1 MDGLMKLKDIM
12 KVSFR
17 SARRSKSSILI
28 MFLVMITSI
37 ACLFSLSYEHA
48 FNTYWDT
55 YINKNPEL
63 RIRMVEYYKMLNPR
77 IVKGDSTLD
86 PKEKLKMIDETTKEA
101 KQIIATNEH
110 IIAINQ
116 EIAFYSN
123 IPELETENLSGD
135 FEFISVPLKN
145 DIPLIAGE
153 NLDAYNEKDKVMIC
167 PNSIYLD
174 PKDRSQSV
182 NIEKS
187 QVNFESYLGKTLKIK
202 VAYSDEL
209 EEYKVIGLFDTID
222 TYSIGDRCYM
232 SQENIQYLNEKSNNA
247 NPDYESYIDSWHN
260 NVNYIGDNFYITLDN
275 MKNLNEVQSFLQE
288 HNMYSNEWIGMN
300 TMTVEQ
306 TMDTCSKISFGCLIL
321 SIIVVGIN
329 LLQNLEK
336 RKKEFYLYHT
346 LGYTQKDIIKIIFME
361 NSILI
366 LIGFILAI
374 GITQIG
380 LTIYKNTTLAG
391 IKRLYLMNPQVDIVS
406 ILISFLVSLIIP
418 ILITVFL
425 LILTRKTNLNKRKE

>member
-1 MDGLMKLKDIM
+1 MKLKDII
-12 KVSFR
+12 KISFR

-28 MFLVMITSI
+28 TILTLVTSV
-37 ACLFSLSYEHA
+37 ACLFSLSYEHS
-48 FNTYWDT
+48 FNVYWDT

-63 RIRMVEYYKMLNPR
+63 RIRMVEYYKMLDPR
-77 IVKGDSTLD
+77 IIKGDSTLD
-86 PKEKLKMIDETTKEA
+86 PKEKLKMIEATANEA
-101 KQIIATNEH
+101 KQIIATNKH

-116 EIAFYSN
+116 EISFYSN

-174 PKDRSQSV
+174 PKDRSKNV

-202 VAYSDEL
+202 VEYSDEL

-306 TMDTCSKISFGCLIL
+306 TMDTCSKIVLGCLIA
-321 SIIVVGIN
+321 SAVVVCVT

-346 LGYTQKDIIKIIFME
+346 LGYTKKDIVKMIFME
-361 NSILI
+361 NSILV
-366 LIGFILAI
+366 LIGFVLAV

-380 LTIYKNTTLAG
+380 LINYKNATLTR
-391 IKRLYLMNPQVDIVS
+391 IKRLYLMNPQVDILS
-406 ILISFLVSLIIP
+406 ILISLLVALIIP
-418 ILITVFL
+418 ILVTIVL
-425 LILTRKTNLNKRKE
+425 LIFTRKKDLNQLKN

>member
-1 MDGLMKLKDIM
+1 MKLKDIM

>member
-1 MDGLMKLKDIM
+1 MKLKDIM

-174 PKDRSQSV
+174 PKDRSQ
-182 NIEKS
+182 
-187 QVNFESYLGKTLKIK
+187 FERGWR
-202 VAYSDEL
+202 
-209 EEYKVIGLFDTID
+209 ID
-222 TYSIGDRCYM
+222 G
-232 SQENIQYLNEKSNNA
+232 
-247 NPDYESYIDSWHN
+247 
-260 NVNYIGDNFYITLDN
+260 
-275 MKNLNEVQSFLQE
+275 
-288 HNMYSNEWIGMN
+288 
-300 TMTVEQ
+300 
-306 TMDTCSKISFGCLIL
+306 
-321 SIIVVGIN
+321 
-329 LLQNLEK
+329 
-336 RKKEFYLYHT
+336 
-346 LGYTQKDIIKIIFME
+346 
-361 NSILI
+361 
-366 LIGFILAI
+366 
-374 GITQIG
+374 
-380 LTIYKNTTLAG
+380 
-391 IKRLYLMNPQVDIVS
+391 
-406 ILISFLVSLIIP
+406 
-418 ILITVFL
+418 
-425 LILTRKTNLNKRKE
+425 

>member
-1 MDGLMKLKDIM
+1 MKLKDLM

-28 MFLVMITSI
+28 MLLVMITSI

-63 RIRMVEYYKMLNPR
+63 RIRMVEYYKMLDPR

-101 KQIIATNEH
+101 KQIIATNKH

-329 LLQNLEK
+329 LLQNIEK

-418 ILITVFL
+418 ILITIFL
-425 LILTRKTNLNKRKE
+425 LILTRKTNLNKIKE